1 MILNFSQIFF
11 EFRCEKKTGRKPFFV
26 SSNSPSFPPLT
37 PPPLPP
43 RRSPS
48 HTPNQP
54 TNRPIKPKVLIRR
67 ELEEAAKVLGE
78 RIRTKTASPEDSFE
92 LGVILLRKKL
102 YTSALKSLE
111 RARSGWDGAPADL
124 AQVHNAIGYANF
136 QLNKLD
142 AAVASYEAAVAL
154 QPGCVFLSFF
164 SLHFSPSFL
173 PLPPSS
179 SSPVFLR
186 SFLSLEAPLSFLS
199 DAQHNTAPRT
209 TPTKKTATSPRGTT
223 SATPGRSAASGPRP
237 PRPTPRRSRWTRPT
251 PSRGRGPR
259 PCGPGRAPT
268 PPPRRGRPA
277 GESEGVCV
285 CERERWGGREGGRSR
300 MRFPAARS
308 FDVLF
313 LVFFCLLSN

>member
-1 MILNFSQIFF
+1 M
-11 EFRCEKKTGRKPFFV
+11 
-26 SSNSPSFPPLT
+26 
-37 PPPLPP
+37 
-43 RRSPS
+43 
-48 HTPNQP
+48 
-54 TNRPIKPKVLIRR
+54 
-67 ELEEAAKVLGE
+67 
-78 RIRTKTASPEDSFE
+78 
-92 LGVILLRKKL
+92 
-102 YTSALKSLE
+102 
-111 RARSGWDGAPADL
+111 
-124 AQVHNAIGYANF
+124 HNAIGYANF

-268 PPPRRGRPA
+268 PLPRRGRPA
-277 GESEGVCV
+277 GESEGA
-285 CERERWGGREGGRSR
+285 CERERESDGGGERGGGAGCASQRLVLSMFFFLFFFVCSQISFSVISKTRLAPLCRSYSF
-300 MRFPAARS
+300 FPRISQASGQR
-308 FDVLF
+308 
-313 LVFFCLLSN
+313 